1 MQDIAHQSFK
11 IMTMIKTIGYVS
23 GANPFEDRRA
33 WSGLIYKIREGIE
46 NAGYNVEWIPVK
58 RTRLFTLA
66 KMAQKLCYG
75 RNAMTDFTNLSF
87 RILAKEVQ
95 KNIGDVDS
103 LFFPGGA
110 QVAKFLKTD
119 LPVIYYG
126 DATYHQMI
134 GYYWHEKSASCL
146 CQGNETER
154 AALERSNMVI
164 KASQWTIDSVI
175 KDYGQNPNKCHVLEF
190 GANLDEKDIVPAA
203 IYKNDILN
211 VLFSGVDWERKGAD
225 IAMDTIRILNERG
238 INAKLIFCGIN
249 EENIPEKY
257 KNLEYVEYLGFLN
270 KNDKEQ
276 YNKYIETIKRSHIFL
291 LPTKAECAGVVF
303 SESSAYGLPI
313 FTYNTGGIP
322 NYVVDGVN
330 GYKLPL
336 GSGADKFADKIEEC
350 LRNDEFEK
358 LGEGG
363 KKLYKEKLSWAAWSR
378 RFKELMENANL

>member
-1 MQDIAHQSFK
+1 
-11 IMTMIKTIGYVS
+11 MIQTIGYVS
-23 GANPFEDRRA
+23 EQNPFEDRRA

-46 NAGYNVEWIPVK
+46 NAGFKVKWIPAK
-58 RTRLFTLA
+58 RTKLYILA
-66 KMAQKLCYG
+66 KIVQKLYYG
-75 RNAMTDFTNLSF
+75 RSAMTDFNNISF
-87 RILAKEVQ
+87 RILAKGVQ
-95 KNIGDVDS
+95 RNIKGVDA

-110 QVAKFLKTD
+110 QVTKYLKTD

-146 CQGNETER
+146 RQGDETER
-154 AALERSNMVI
+154 AALDRSTIVI

-175 KDYGQNPNKCHVLEF
+175 NDYGQDPKKCHVLEF
-190 GANLDEKDIVPAA
+190 GANLDEKDIVPASV
-203 IYKNDILN
+203 YNGGTLN
-211 VLFSGVDWERKGAD
+211 VFFSGVEWNRKGAD
-225 IAMDTIRILNERG
+225 IAMDAVRILNEKG
-238 INAKLIFCGIN
+238 VNAKLVFCGIN
-249 EENIPEKY
+249 EDNIPEKY
-257 KNLEYVEYLGFLN
+257 RNLEHVEYLGFLN
-270 KNDKEQ
+270 KNNKEQ
-276 YNKYIETIKRSHIFL
+276 YAKYIDAIKRSHIFL

-350 LRNDEFEK
+350 LRNNEFAK

-363 KKLYKEKLSWAAWSR
+363 KRLYEERLSWAAWSR
-378 RFKELMENANL
+378 RFKKLLEKSNL